1 MSRFFEDY
9 TFKELVKRLAVYS
22 EESLGIGHWKEA
34 EGRGAALAEGKTL
47 LPCSLPCPLLPCLL
61 PYAYPFHSGVTWL
74 TMGWMFFKWFNLM
87 ARTANEYAVYLLLE
101 SGHREEVRFPTIQ
114 EFQKWYSGELVPKSA
129 SNDFISVP
137 IKNIQGEYMVIR
149 PSRIVAIRVE
159 PVFSSSVERFN

>member
-1 MSRFFEDY
+1 MTRS
-9 TFKELVKRLAVYS
+9 
-22 EESLGIGHWKEA
+22 
-34 EGRGAALAEGKTL
+34 
-47 LPCSLPCPLLPCLL
+47 
-61 PYAYPFHSGVTWL
+61 
-74 TMGWMFFKWFNLM
+74 
-87 ARTANEYAVYLLLE
+87 ANEYAVFLLLE

-159 PVFSSSVERFN
+159 PIFSSSVERFN